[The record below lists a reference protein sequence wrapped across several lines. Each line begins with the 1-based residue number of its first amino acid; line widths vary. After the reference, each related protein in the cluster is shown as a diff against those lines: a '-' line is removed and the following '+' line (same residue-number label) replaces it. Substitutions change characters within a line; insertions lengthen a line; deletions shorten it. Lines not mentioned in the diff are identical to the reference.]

1 MEKSVKDVS
10 LEEMFQAMYRHNFN
24 EPELLGA
31 STVFKCGEVSHE
43 DQKFIEIVD
52 TETSKK
58 YDHYVI
64 VLPFHD
70 PSLMFPNNRKHAIHS
85 HSQSVPCIKVRDSR
99 ITKVS
104 KALIITVQIPKGKHH
119 RGKGKYNLL
128 LISISLPNL

>member
-52 TETSKK
+52 RETSKK

-85 HSQSVPCIKVRDSR
+85 RFVSSMHKSERQSDNQGEQGFDHNS
-99 ITKVS
+99 
-104 KALIITVQIPKGKHH
+104 
-119 RGKGKYNLL
+119 
-128 LISISLPNL
+128 